1 MAQKVEHPKSIC
13 KLFLWTALSPLKE
26 CLLPSSSM
34 HMKLLDLVFYFEFS
48 SITHPIL
55 LILINVPPD
64 TQIWKKLKYPNPC
77 ILTFL
82 KKTTIKLLGSITKP
96 PFYLWSSRTL
106 FSKDFLNKVTRH
118 VWLAQ
123 PMVWL
128 IKFYKDYISYH
139 N

>member
-1 MAQKVEHPKSIC
+1 MN
-13 KLFLWTALSPLKE
+13 SPFTFKRVLITKQQYAYE
-26 CLLPSSSM
+26 AVGSC
-34 HMKLLDLVFYFEFS
+34 FYFEFS

-118 VWLAQ
+118 V
-123 PMVWL
+123 
-128 IKFYKDYISYH
+128 
-139 N
+139 